1 MEILQSQKFDLCNQ
15 KEIRVEKR
23 EVHEIE
29 VEKRE
34 AENARKR

>member
-15 KEIRVEKR
+15 EKIRVEKR
-23 EVHEIE
+23 EVQEID